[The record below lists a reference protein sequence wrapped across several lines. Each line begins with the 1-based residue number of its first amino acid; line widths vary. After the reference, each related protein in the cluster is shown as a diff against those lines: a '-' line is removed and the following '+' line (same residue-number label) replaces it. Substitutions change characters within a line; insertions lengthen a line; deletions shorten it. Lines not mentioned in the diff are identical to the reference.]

1 VRNCGWDSLHFQQ
14 NRTKHAEQGVPF
26 CLFVRPLGA
35 LEFRFQLRQRLGLWV
50 PQDELDRGNKL
61 SPYSSPPTE
70 PFRHRNRTIQTLNDP
85 LYACE
90 KQSSLR
96 LSGANRPYTQNPA
109 VERTGYFVLSVSTSV
124 RVS

>member
-50 PQDELDRGNKL
+50 PQDELDRGNNYRL
-61 SPYSSPPTE
+61 TP
-70 PFRHRNRTIQTLNDP
+70 RRLRNLFAIATAQSKHSMTRFMPAKNNLPCGYLAQTGLTLRTLP
-85 LYACE
+85 
-90 KQSSLR
+90 
-96 LSGANRPYTQNPA
+96 LSGLATLFCPSLLR
-109 VERTGYFVLSVSTSV
+109 
-124 RVS
+124 